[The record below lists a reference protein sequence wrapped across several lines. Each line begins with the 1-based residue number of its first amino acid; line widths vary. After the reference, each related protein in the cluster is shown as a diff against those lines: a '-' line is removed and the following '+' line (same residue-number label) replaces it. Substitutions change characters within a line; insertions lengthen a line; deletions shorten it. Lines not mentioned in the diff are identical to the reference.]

1 MSLSILNF
9 EQVFELEKEQ
19 FITKSVLIGRS
30 FDNLRNITIKSS
42 FFSDIK
48 EMNLM
53 VKFAQLILLSFVF
66 SSSLHVADPKQFLCC
81 CCCCCLVLFCL
92 FANIDHY
99 ITFITL

>member
-1 MSLSILNF
+1 MNLLILNI
-9 EQVFELEKEQ
+9 EQVFESEKEQ

-53 VKFAQLILLSFVF
+53 VKFAQIIDADLGFLKPVFMYFSQALSHRDIV
-66 SSSLHVADPKQFLCC
+66 
-81 CCCCCLVLFCL
+81 
-92 FANIDHY
+92 Y
-99 ITFITL
+99 IIVR

>member
-1 MSLSILNF
+1 MNLLILNI
-9 EQVFELEKEQ
+9 EQVFESEKEQ
-19 FITKSVLIGRS
+19 FITKSVL
-30 FDNLRNITIKSS
+30 KSS

-81 CCCCCLVLFCL
+81 CCCCCLVLFYL